1 MLHPPSLWKNA
12 LALAAGLLCTAQAA
26 AQCAGVVLEP
36 GQPAAQVVAL
46 SGRGETRPAGAAPWQ
61 PAALSQTLG
70 AGADMR
76 TLALSSAA
84 LLLADRTQ
92 IRMAAQAQLRLCESR
107 PARTLLELVGGRLWA
122 RTKKTPAALELQ
134 TPAALAVVRGTDW
147 DVEVEEGGR
156 TTLTVLSGRIA
167 VSNALGAVD
176 VGPSE
181 QATVEPGQAP
191 VKRLL
196 VQPRERVQ
204 WVMDSALDVA
214 HWAAALRSAGA
225 APLATAAD
233 ALETGRWPEA
243 RAQLR
248 ALAARGEGGALA
260 ERLLA
265 ELELADGQP
274 DAAQA
279 RLERA
284 WQRTQDPRA
293 AARRA
298 GLLMALDRS
307 QEARAWLDATRVP
320 APDDAALLL
329 ADADWHRLEGQ
340 GDAALRL
347 YRQAVAQAPDAAA
360 EAAAQAGLGRA
371 LQERGDLF
379 AARAALERAVEL
391 APDQSA
397 YRAERATAATEA
409 LRAPDILVKLA
420 KCCTPVPGD
429 HIAGYLGRGEGLVVH
444 TQTVRFSGASGGDGR
459 FALPDNAN
467 ARTRVLWNHPLG
479 SAFPTMSPA
488 GVGVEVHAFRQR
500 TALFGH
506 NAPDPNL
513 LSGRGS
519 NLAQKIDRST
529 PSNWTW
535 KQFHIDGTTVDLES
549 ANPKITAG
557 TWFALVSNEAGLGSA
572 DLPGYTELYRA
583 QRVSQLSRNDFG
595 ISGKTTR
602 LTPDTTENLSA
613 ARFGLRNTL
622 VLAQSERLAT
632 VDTPLFHPVQGDALT
647 LGQRVDGLL
656 PGQALAV
663 SGTRQR
669 IAIAAGA
676 KGLSLQ
682 LAQGGS
688 VALTEG
694 DELFM
699 TAPAS
704 RLLFFTAITLGAEAF
719 TALLGQPSARL
730 RLALTDRDGRSGT
743 LVAKGHEL
751 RLAPARKD
759 DPLVREIAHIA
770 DTGQAVLLERDHTQL
785 KLDAALRHVYERASV
800 RINGNVAPA
809 THGETVEAL
818 LGNGDAG
825 SAGQRFVLNQAP
837 LTYVSAPTASGG
849 ASTLELRVAD
859 VLWTEAPTLYQA
871 SPGARV
877 YQTRQDDDGLTTV
890 EFGDGVEG
898 ARLPSGQSNVRARYR
913 KGLGV
918 AGNVAAG
925 QLTTLLS
932 RPLGVSEVVN
942 PEPATG
948 GEDGEL
954 LERARENAPLT
965 VLTLDRA
972 VSITD
977 YASFARAFAGID
989 KAHAL
994 WIPAGPAQGVFLTI
1008 AGVDG
1013 AVVPPSGATFA
1024 SLGAALRSHG
1034 DALVPLH
1041 LRNHLGVRFRV
1052 RLSVK
1057 VLASHETDPVLQ
1069 ALEAALRA
1077 HFSFARRQFGQTVSV
1092 DEVAAVAQ
1100 AVAGVQAVHVTR
1112 LHRVGQA
1119 PGLLPRLFAALPVA
1133 SLTGQPLPAELLTLA
1148 DEPVELEVMP

>member
-1 MLHPPSLWKNA
+1 MSGQDTPAGNGDCGCCAGVDADTPARVHNPPGMSAIAWRVGRHGDFLASMKA
-12 LALAAGLLCTAQAA
+12 RLSSTDTPALAALGTREMSDFSLALADAMATSLDVLSFYTERYAQEHYLRTATERLSVREMARLIGYRLAPGVAASTHLAFKLL
-26 AQCAGVVLEP
+26 E
-36 GQPAAQVVAL
+36 AL
-46 SGRGETRPAGAAPWQ
+46 GAAP
-61 PAALSQTLG
+61 PEPI
-70 AGADMR
+70 
-76 TLALSSAA
+76 
-84 LLLADRTQ
+84 Q
-92 IRMAAQAQLRLCESR
+92 I
-107 PARTLLELVGGRLWA
+107 PVGTRV
-122 RTKKTPAALELQ
+122 Q
-134 TPAALAVVRGTDW
+134 SV
-147 DVEVEEGGR
+147 
-156 TTLTVLSGRIA
+156 
-167 VSNALGAVD
+167 
-176 VGPSE
+176 
-181 QATVEPGQAP
+181 PGQDETAQSFETVAEIP
-191 VKRLL
+191 A
-196 VQPRERVQ
+196 RVQ
-204 WVMDSALDVA
+204 WNAMPV
-214 HWAAALRSAGA
+214 
-225 APLATAAD
+225 
-233 ALETGRWPEA
+233 
-243 RAQLR
+243 Q
-248 ALAARGEGGALA
+248 
-260 ERLLA
+260 
-265 ELELADGQP
+265 
-274 DAAQA
+274 
-279 RLERA
+279 
-284 WQRTQDPRA
+284 
-293 AARRA
+293 
-298 GLLMALDRS
+298 
-307 QEARAWLDATRVP
+307 TRVP
-320 APDDAALLL
+320 WRPQSGDTELWLDGL
-329 ADADWHRLEGQ
+329 ATQLQ
-340 GDAALRL
+340 PGDAILIVGSDRVSDPGGEHWDVRVL
-347 YRQAVAQAPDAAA
+347 SAV
-360 EAAAQAGLGRA
+360 
-371 LQERGDLF
+371 
-379 AARAALERAVEL
+379 
-391 APDQSA
+391 
-397 YRAERATAATEA
+397 
-409 LRAPDILVKLA
+409 
-420 KCCTPVPGD
+420 
-429 HIAGYLGRGEGLVVH
+429 
-444 TQTVRFSGASGGDGR
+444 
-459 FALPDNAN
+459 LPDNAN
-467 ARTRVLWNHPLG
+467 ARTRVLWNHRLG

-513 LSGRGS
+513 LSSRGS

-535 KQFHIDGTTVDLES
+535 KQFHINGTTVDLES

-602 LTPDTTENLSA
+602 ITPDTTENLSA

-622 VLAQSERLAT
+622 VLAQSERLTT
-632 VDTPLFHPVQGDALT
+632 VDTPLFHPVQGDTLT

-688 VALTEG
+688 VALNEG

-704 RLLFFTAITLGAEAF
+704 RLVGLTAITLGAEAF

-730 RLALTDRDGRSGT
+730 RLALADRDGRSGT
-743 LVAKGHEL
+743 LVAQGHEL

-770 DTGQAVLLERDHTQL
+770 DTGQAVLLERDLTQL

-837 LTYVSAPTASGG
+837 LTYVSAPTPSGG

-1024 SLGAALRSHG
+1024 SLGAALRNHG

>member
-1 MLHPPSLWKNA
+1 MSGQDTPAGNGDCGCCAGVDADTPARVHNPPGLSAIAWRVGRHGDFLA
-12 LALAAGLLCTAQAA
+12 SMQARLSSTDTPALAALGTREMSDFSLALADAMATSLDVLSFYTERYAQEHYLRTATERLSVREMARLIGYRLTHLAFKLLEA
-26 AQCAGVVLEP
+26 P
-36 GQPAAQVVAL
+36 
-46 SGRGETRPAGAAPWQ
+46 GAAP
-61 PAALSQTLG
+61 PEPI
-70 AGADMR
+70 
-76 TLALSSAA
+76 
-84 LLLADRTQ
+84 Q
-92 IRMAAQAQLRLCESR
+92 I
-107 PARTLLELVGGRLWA
+107 PVGTRV
-122 RTKKTPAALELQ
+122 Q
-134 TPAALAVVRGTDW
+134 SV
-147 DVEVEEGGR
+147 
-156 TTLTVLSGRIA
+156 
-167 VSNALGAVD
+167 
-176 VGPSE
+176 
-181 QATVEPGQAP
+181 PGQDETAQSFETVAEVP
-191 VKRLL
+191 A
-196 VQPRERVQ
+196 RVQ
-204 WVMDSALDVA
+204 WNAMPV
-214 HWAAALRSAGA
+214 
-225 APLATAAD
+225 
-233 ALETGRWPEA
+233 
-243 RAQLR
+243 Q
-248 ALAARGEGGALA
+248 
-260 ERLLA
+260 
-265 ELELADGQP
+265 
-274 DAAQA
+274 
-279 RLERA
+279 
-284 WQRTQDPRA
+284 
-293 AARRA
+293 
-298 GLLMALDRS
+298 
-307 QEARAWLDATRVP
+307 TRVP
-320 APDDAALLL
+320 WRPQSGDTELWLDGL
-329 ADADWHRLEGQ
+329 ATQLQ
-340 GDAALRL
+340 PGDAILIVGSDRVSDPGGEHWDVRVL
-347 YRQAVAQAPDAAA
+347 SAV
-360 EAAAQAGLGRA
+360 
-371 LQERGDLF
+371 
-379 AARAALERAVEL
+379 
-391 APDQSA
+391 
-397 YRAERATAATEA
+397 
-409 LRAPDILVKLA
+409 
-420 KCCTPVPGD
+420 
-429 HIAGYLGRGEGLVVH
+429 
-444 TQTVRFSGASGGDGR
+444 
-459 FALPDNAN
+459 LPDNAN

-535 KQFHIDGTTVDLES
+535 KQFHINGTTVDLES

-602 LTPDTTENLSA
+602 ITPDTTENLSA

-632 VDTPLFHPVQGDALT
+632 VDTPLFHPVQGDTLT

-676 KGLSLQ
+676 KGLSL
-682 LAQGGS
+682 LLTQGGS
-688 VALTEG
+688 VALNEG

-704 RLLFFTAITLGAEAF
+704 RLVGLTAITLGAEAF

-730 RLALTDRDGRSGT
+730 RLALTDRDGHSGT
-743 LVAKGHEL
+743 LMAQGHEL

-837 LTYVSAPTASGG
+837 LTYVSAPTPSGG

-1024 SLGAALRSHG
+1024 SLGAALRNHG

>member
-1 MLHPPSLWKNA
+1 MSGQDTPAGNGDCGCCAGVDADTPARVHNPPGLSAIAWRVGRHGDFLA
-12 LALAAGLLCTAQAA
+12 SMQARLSSTDTPALAALGTREMSDFSLALADAMATSLDVLSFYTERYAQEHYLRTATERLSVREMARLIGYRLAPGVAASTHLAFKLLEA
-26 AQCAGVVLEP
+26 P
-36 GQPAAQVVAL
+36 
-46 SGRGETRPAGAAPWQ
+46 GAAP
-61 PAALSQTLG
+61 PEPI
-70 AGADMR
+70 
-76 TLALSSAA
+76 
-84 LLLADRTQ
+84 Q
-92 IRMAAQAQLRLCESR
+92 I
-107 PARTLLELVGGRLWA
+107 PVGTRV
-122 RTKKTPAALELQ
+122 Q
-134 TPAALAVVRGTDW
+134 SV
-147 DVEVEEGGR
+147 
-156 TTLTVLSGRIA
+156 
-167 VSNALGAVD
+167 
-176 VGPSE
+176 
-181 QATVEPGQAP
+181 PGQDETAQSFETVAEIP
-191 VKRLL
+191 A
-196 VQPRERVQ
+196 RVQ
-204 WVMDSALDVA
+204 WNAMPV
-214 HWAAALRSAGA
+214 
-225 APLATAAD
+225 
-233 ALETGRWPEA
+233 
-243 RAQLR
+243 Q
-248 ALAARGEGGALA
+248 
-260 ERLLA
+260 
-265 ELELADGQP
+265 
-274 DAAQA
+274 
-279 RLERA
+279 
-284 WQRTQDPRA
+284 
-293 AARRA
+293 
-298 GLLMALDRS
+298 
-307 QEARAWLDATRVP
+307 TRVP
-320 APDDAALLL
+320 WRPQSGDTELWLDGL
-329 ADADWHRLEGQ
+329 ATQLQ
-340 GDAALRL
+340 PGDAILIVGSDRVSDPGGEHWDVRVL
-347 YRQAVAQAPDAAA
+347 SAV
-360 EAAAQAGLGRA
+360 
-371 LQERGDLF
+371 
-379 AARAALERAVEL
+379 
-391 APDQSA
+391 
-397 YRAERATAATEA
+397 
-409 LRAPDILVKLA
+409 
-420 KCCTPVPGD
+420 
-429 HIAGYLGRGEGLVVH
+429 
-444 TQTVRFSGASGGDGR
+444 
-459 FALPDNAN
+459 LPDNAN

-513 LSGRGS
+513 LSSRGS

-535 KQFHIDGTTVDLES
+535 KQFHINGTTVDLES

-602 LTPDTTENLSA
+602 ITPDTTENLSA

-632 VDTPLFHPVQGDALT
+632 VDTPLFHPVQGDTLT

-688 VALTEG
+688 VALNEG

-704 RLLFFTAITLGAEAF
+704 RLVGLTAITLGAEAF

-730 RLALTDRDGRSGT
+730 RLALTDRDGHSGT
-743 LVAKGHEL
+743 LMAQGHEL

-770 DTGQAVLLERDHTQL
+770 DTGQAVLLERDLTQL

-1024 SLGAALRSHG
+1024 SLGAALRNHG

>member
-1 MLHPPSLWKNA
+1 MSGQDTPAGNGDCGCCAGVDADTPARVHNPPGLSAIAWRVGRHGDFLA
-12 LALAAGLLCTAQAA
+12 SMQARLSSTDTPALAALGTREMSDFSLALADAMATSLDVLSFYTERYAQEHYLRTATERLSVREMARLIGYRLAPGVAASTHLAFKLLEA
-26 AQCAGVVLEP
+26 P
-36 GQPAAQVVAL
+36 
-46 SGRGETRPAGAAPWQ
+46 GAAP
-61 PAALSQTLG
+61 PEPI
-70 AGADMR
+70 
-76 TLALSSAA
+76 
-84 LLLADRTQ
+84 Q
-92 IRMAAQAQLRLCESR
+92 I
-107 PARTLLELVGGRLWA
+107 PVGTRV
-122 RTKKTPAALELQ
+122 Q
-134 TPAALAVVRGTDW
+134 SV
-147 DVEVEEGGR
+147 
-156 TTLTVLSGRIA
+156 
-167 VSNALGAVD
+167 
-176 VGPSE
+176 
-181 QATVEPGQAP
+181 PGQDETAQSFETVAEVP
-191 VKRLL
+191 A
-196 VQPRERVQ
+196 RVQ
-204 WVMDSALDVA
+204 WNAMPV
-214 HWAAALRSAGA
+214 
-225 APLATAAD
+225 
-233 ALETGRWPEA
+233 
-243 RAQLR
+243 Q
-248 ALAARGEGGALA
+248 
-260 ERLLA
+260 
-265 ELELADGQP
+265 
-274 DAAQA
+274 
-279 RLERA
+279 
-284 WQRTQDPRA
+284 
-293 AARRA
+293 
-298 GLLMALDRS
+298 
-307 QEARAWLDATRVP
+307 TRVP
-320 APDDAALLL
+320 WRPQSGDTELWLDGL
-329 ADADWHRLEGQ
+329 ATQLQ
-340 GDAALRL
+340 PGDAILIVGSDRVSDPGGEHWDVRVL
-347 YRQAVAQAPDAAA
+347 SAV
-360 EAAAQAGLGRA
+360 
-371 LQERGDLF
+371 
-379 AARAALERAVEL
+379 
-391 APDQSA
+391 
-397 YRAERATAATEA
+397 
-409 LRAPDILVKLA
+409 
-420 KCCTPVPGD
+420 
-429 HIAGYLGRGEGLVVH
+429 
-444 TQTVRFSGASGGDGR
+444 
-459 FALPDNAN
+459 LPDNAN

-535 KQFHIDGTTVDLES
+535 KQFHINGTTVDLES

-602 LTPDTTENLSA
+602 ITPDTTENLSA

-632 VDTPLFHPVQGDALT
+632 VDTPLFHPVQGDTLT

-676 KGLSLQ
+676 KGLSL
-682 LAQGGS
+682 LLTQGGS
-688 VALTEG
+688 VALNEG

-704 RLLFFTAITLGAEAF
+704 RLVGLTAITLGAEAF

-730 RLALTDRDGRSGT
+730 RLALTDRDGHSGT
-743 LVAKGHEL
+743 LMAQGHEL

-837 LTYVSAPTASGG
+837 LTYVSAPTPSGG

-1024 SLGAALRSHG
+1024 SLGAALRNHG

>member
-1 MLHPPSLWKNA
+1 MSGQDTPAGNGDCGCCAGVDADTPARVHNPPGMSAIAWRVGRHGDFLASMKA
-12 LALAAGLLCTAQAA
+12 RLSSTDTPALAALGTREMSDFSLALADAMATSLDVLSFYTERYAQEHYLRTATERLSVREMARLIGYRLAPGVAASTHLAFKLLEA
-26 AQCAGVVLEP
+26 P
-36 GQPAAQVVAL
+36 
-46 SGRGETRPAGAAPWQ
+46 GAAP
-61 PAALSQTLG
+61 PEPI
-70 AGADMR
+70 
-76 TLALSSAA
+76 
-84 LLLADRTQ
+84 Q
-92 IRMAAQAQLRLCESR
+92 I
-107 PARTLLELVGGRLWA
+107 PVGTRV
-122 RTKKTPAALELQ
+122 Q
-134 TPAALAVVRGTDW
+134 SV
-147 DVEVEEGGR
+147 
-156 TTLTVLSGRIA
+156 
-167 VSNALGAVD
+167 
-176 VGPSE
+176 
-181 QATVEPGQAP
+181 PGQDETAQSFETVAEVP
-191 VKRLL
+191 A
-196 VQPRERVQ
+196 RVQ
-204 WVMDSALDVA
+204 WNAMPV
-214 HWAAALRSAGA
+214 
-225 APLATAAD
+225 
-233 ALETGRWPEA
+233 
-243 RAQLR
+243 Q
-248 ALAARGEGGALA
+248 
-260 ERLLA
+260 
-265 ELELADGQP
+265 
-274 DAAQA
+274 
-279 RLERA
+279 
-284 WQRTQDPRA
+284 
-293 AARRA
+293 
-298 GLLMALDRS
+298 
-307 QEARAWLDATRVP
+307 TRVP
-320 APDDAALLL
+320 WRPQSGDTELWLDGL
-329 ADADWHRLEGQ
+329 ATQLQ
-340 GDAALRL
+340 PGDAILIVGSDRVSDPGGEHWDVRVL
-347 YRQAVAQAPDAAA
+347 SAV
-360 EAAAQAGLGRA
+360 
-371 LQERGDLF
+371 
-379 AARAALERAVEL
+379 
-391 APDQSA
+391 
-397 YRAERATAATEA
+397 
-409 LRAPDILVKLA
+409 
-420 KCCTPVPGD
+420 
-429 HIAGYLGRGEGLVVH
+429 
-444 TQTVRFSGASGGDGR
+444 
-459 FALPDNAN
+459 LPDNAN

-535 KQFHIDGTTVDLES
+535 KQFHINGTTVDLES

-602 LTPDTTENLSA
+602 ITPDTTENLSA

-632 VDTPLFHPVQGDALT
+632 VDTPLFHPVQGDTLT

-676 KGLSLQ
+676 KGLSL
-682 LAQGGS
+682 LLTQGGS
-688 VALTEG
+688 VALNEG

-704 RLLFFTAITLGAEAF
+704 RLVGLTAITLGAEAF

-730 RLALTDRDGRSGT
+730 RLALTDRDGHSGT
-743 LVAKGHEL
+743 LMAQGHEL

-837 LTYVSAPTASGG
+837 LTYVSAPTPSGG

-1024 SLGAALRSHG
+1024 SLGAALRNHG
-1034 DALVPLH
+1034 DAVVPLH

>member
-1 MLHPPSLWKNA
+1 MSGQDTSPDDCGCCSGVDADTPARVHNPPGQPTIAYRVGRHGDFLASMQARLSSTDTPA
-12 LALAAGLLCTAQAA
+12 LAALGTRELSDFSLALADAMATSLDVLSFYTERYAQEHYLRTATERLSVREMARLIGYRLAPGVAASTHLAFKLLEAPGAPSEPIQIPVGTRVQSVPGQDETAQSFETVADI
-26 AQCAGVVLEP
+26 
-36 GQPAAQVVAL
+36 PA
-46 SGRGETRPAGAAPWQ
+46 
-61 PAALSQTLG
+61 
-70 AGADMR
+70 
-76 TLALSSAA
+76 
-84 LLLADRTQ
+84 
-92 IRMAAQAQLRLCESR
+92 
-107 PARTLLELVGGRLWA
+107 
-122 RTKKTPAALELQ
+122 
-134 TPAALAVVRGTDW
+134 
-147 DVEVEEGGR
+147 
-156 TTLTVLSGRIA
+156 
-167 VSNALGAVD
+167 
-176 VGPSE
+176 
-181 QATVEPGQAP
+181 
-191 VKRLL
+191 
-196 VQPRERVQ
+196 RVQ
-204 WVMDSALDVA
+204 WNAMPV
-214 HWAAALRSAGA
+214 
-225 APLATAAD
+225 
-233 ALETGRWPEA
+233 
-243 RAQLR
+243 Q
-248 ALAARGEGGALA
+248 
-260 ERLLA
+260 
-265 ELELADGQP
+265 
-274 DAAQA
+274 
-279 RLERA
+279 
-284 WQRTQDPRA
+284 
-293 AARRA
+293 
-298 GLLMALDRS
+298 
-307 QEARAWLDATRVP
+307 TRVP
-320 APDDAALLL
+320 WRPQSGDTELWLDGL
-329 ADADWHRLEGQ
+329 ATQ
-340 GDAALRL
+340 
-347 YRQAVAQAPDAAA
+347 
-360 EAAAQAGLGRA
+360 
-371 LQERGDLF
+371 LQ
-379 AARAALERAVEL
+379 
-391 APDQSA
+391 
-397 YRAERATAATEA
+397 
-409 LRAPDILVKLA
+409 
-420 KCCTPVPGD
+420 PGD
-429 HIAGYLGRGEGLVVH
+429 PILIVGSDRISDPGGEH
-444 TQTVRFSGASGGDGR
+444 WDVRVLSAV
-459 FALPDNAN
+459 LPDNAN
-467 ARTRVLWNHPLG
+467 ARTRVLWKQPLG
-479 SAFPTMSPA
+479 SAFPPMSPA

-519 NLAQKIDRST
+519 NLAQKIDKST

-535 KQFHIDGTTVDLES
+535 NQFHINETTLDLES

-557 TWFALVSNEAGLGSA
+557 TWFALVSNEAGQGSA
-572 DLPGYTELYRA
+572 DLPGYTGLYRV

-602 LTPDTTENLSA
+602 LTPDTTENLSST
-613 ARFGLRNTL
+613 RFGLRNTL

-632 VDTPLFHPVQGDALT
+632 VDTPLFHPVHGDALT
-647 LGQRVDGLL
+647 LGQRVEGLL

-676 KGLSLQ
+676 LGLSLQ
-682 LAQGGS
+682 LEQGGS

-704 RLLFFTAITLGAEAF
+704 RLLFFTSVTLGAEAF
-719 TALLGQPSARL
+719 TALLGQSTVRL
-730 RLALTDRDGRSGT
+730 RLALMDRDGRSGT
-743 LVAKGHEL
+743 LVAKGHEI

-770 DTGQAVLLERDHTQL
+770 NTGQAVLLERDHTQL
-785 KLDAALRHVYERASV
+785 KLDATLRHVYERASV

-837 LTYVSAPTASGG
+837 LTYVSAPTPSGG
-849 ASTLELRVAD
+849 SSTLELRVAD
-859 VLWTEAPTLYQA
+859 VLWNEAPTLYQA

-890 EFGDGVEG
+890 EFGDGAEG

-942 PEPATG
+942 PEAATG
-948 GEDGEL
+948 GEDGER
-954 LERARENAPLT
+954 LERARDNAPLT

-994 WIPAGPAQGVFLTI
+994 WIPAGPARGVFLSI

-1013 AVVPPSGATFA
+1013 AVVPPSGATFT

-1119 PGLLPRLFAALPVA
+1119 PGLVPRLFAALPVA

>member
-1 MLHPPSLWKNA
+1 MSGHDTPAGNGDCGCCAGVDADTPARVHNPPGLSAIAYRVGRHGDFLA
-12 LALAAGLLCTAQAA
+12 SMQARLSSTDTPALAALGTREMSDFSLALADAMATSLDVLSFYTERYAQEHYLRTATERLSVREMARLIGYRLAPGVAASTHLAFKLLEA
-26 AQCAGVVLEP
+26 P
-36 GQPAAQVVAL
+36 
-46 SGRGETRPAGAAPWQ
+46 GAAP
-61 PAALSQTLG
+61 PEPI
-70 AGADMR
+70 
-76 TLALSSAA
+76 
-84 LLLADRTQ
+84 Q
-92 IRMAAQAQLRLCESR
+92 I
-107 PARTLLELVGGRLWA
+107 PVGTRV
-122 RTKKTPAALELQ
+122 Q
-134 TPAALAVVRGTDW
+134 SV
-147 DVEVEEGGR
+147 
-156 TTLTVLSGRIA
+156 
-167 VSNALGAVD
+167 
-176 VGPSE
+176 
-181 QATVEPGQAP
+181 PGQDETAQSFETVAEVP
-191 VKRLL
+191 A
-196 VQPRERVQ
+196 RVQ
-204 WVMDSALDVA
+204 WNAMPVQSRVPWRPQSGDTELWLD
-214 HWAAALRSAGA
+214 G
-225 APLATAAD
+225 LAT
-233 ALETGRWPEA
+233 
-243 RAQLR
+243 QL
-248 ALAARGEGGALA
+248 
-260 ERLLA
+260 
-265 ELELADGQP
+265 QP
-274 DAAQA
+274 
-279 RLERA
+279 
-284 WQRTQDPRA
+284 
-293 AARRA
+293 
-298 GLLMALDRS
+298 
-307 QEARAWLDATRVP
+307 
-320 APDDAALLL
+320 
-329 ADADWHRLEGQ
+329 
-340 GDAALRL
+340 GDAILIVGSDRISDPGGEHWDVRVL
-347 YRQAVAQAPDAAA
+347 SAV
-360 EAAAQAGLGRA
+360 
-371 LQERGDLF
+371 
-379 AARAALERAVEL
+379 
-391 APDQSA
+391 
-397 YRAERATAATEA
+397 
-409 LRAPDILVKLA
+409 
-420 KCCTPVPGD
+420 
-429 HIAGYLGRGEGLVVH
+429 
-444 TQTVRFSGASGGDGR
+444 
-459 FALPDNAN
+459 LPDNAN
-467 ARTRVLWNHPLG
+467 ARTRVVWKHPLG
-479 SAFPTMSPA
+479 SAFPPMSPA

-519 NLAQKIDRST
+519 NLAQKVDKST

-535 KQFHIDGTTVDLES
+535 KQFHINGTTVDLES

-557 TWFALVSNEAGLGSA
+557 TWFALVSNEAGQGSA

-602 LTPDTTENLSA
+602 ITPDTTENLSA

-632 VDTPLFHPVQGDALT
+632 VDTPLFHPVHGDALT
-647 LGQRVDGLL
+647 LGQRVEGLL

-719 TALLGQPSARL
+719 AALLGQPSARL
-730 RLALTDRDGRSGT
+730 RLALMDRDGHSGT

-770 DTGQAVLLERDHTQL
+770 DTGQAVLLARDHTQL

-837 LTYVSAPTASGG
+837 LTYVSAPTPSGG

-871 SPGARV
+871 SPAARA
-877 YQTRQDDDGLTTV
+877 YQTSQDDDGLTTV

-994 WIPAGPAQGVFLTI
+994 WIPAGPARGVFLTI

-1024 SLGAALRSHG
+1024 SLGAALRNHG

-1092 DEVAAVAQ
+1092 DEVSAVAQ

-1112 LHRVGQA
+1112 LYRVGQVPA
-1119 PGLLPRLFAALPVA
+1119 LVPRLFAALPVA

>member
-1 MLHPPSLWKNA
+1 MSGHDTPAGNGDCGCCAGVDADTPARVHNPPGLSAIAWRVGRHGDFLA
-12 LALAAGLLCTAQAA
+12 SMQARLSSTDTPALAALGTREMSDFSLALADAMATSLDVLSFYTERYAQEHYLRTATERLSVREMARLIGYRLAPGVAASTHLAFKLLEA
-26 AQCAGVVLEP
+26 P
-36 GQPAAQVVAL
+36 
-46 SGRGETRPAGAAPWQ
+46 GAAP
-61 PAALSQTLG
+61 PEPIL
-70 AGADMR
+70 
-76 TLALSSAA
+76 
-84 LLLADRTQ
+84 
-92 IRMAAQAQLRLCESR
+92 I
-107 PARTLLELVGGRLWA
+107 PVGTRV
-122 RTKKTPAALELQ
+122 Q
-134 TPAALAVVRGTDW
+134 SV
-147 DVEVEEGGR
+147 
-156 TTLTVLSGRIA
+156 
-167 VSNALGAVD
+167 
-176 VGPSE
+176 
-181 QATVEPGQAP
+181 PGQDETAQSFETVAEIP
-191 VKRLL
+191 A
-196 VQPRERVQ
+196 RVQ
-204 WVMDSALDVA
+204 WNAMPV
-214 HWAAALRSAGA
+214 
-225 APLATAAD
+225 
-233 ALETGRWPEA
+233 
-243 RAQLR
+243 Q
-248 ALAARGEGGALA
+248 
-260 ERLLA
+260 
-265 ELELADGQP
+265 
-274 DAAQA
+274 
-279 RLERA
+279 
-284 WQRTQDPRA
+284 
-293 AARRA
+293 
-298 GLLMALDRS
+298 
-307 QEARAWLDATRVP
+307 TRVP
-320 APDDAALLL
+320 WRPQSGDTELWLDGL
-329 ADADWHRLEGQ
+329 ATQLQ
-340 GDAALRL
+340 PGDAILIVGSDRISDPGGEHWDVRVL
-347 YRQAVAQAPDAAA
+347 SAV
-360 EAAAQAGLGRA
+360 
-371 LQERGDLF
+371 
-379 AARAALERAVEL
+379 
-391 APDQSA
+391 
-397 YRAERATAATEA
+397 
-409 LRAPDILVKLA
+409 
-420 KCCTPVPGD
+420 
-429 HIAGYLGRGEGLVVH
+429 
-444 TQTVRFSGASGGDGR
+444 
-459 FALPDNAN
+459 LPDNAN

-500 TALFGH
+500 TTLFGH

-513 LSGRGS
+513 LSSRGS

-535 KQFHIDGTTVDLES
+535 KQFHINGTTVDLES

-602 LTPDTTENLSA
+602 ITPDTTENLSA
-613 ARFGLRNTL
+613 ARFSLRNTL

-632 VDTPLFHPVQGDALT
+632 VDTPLFHPLQGDALT

-688 VALTEG
+688 VALNEG

-704 RLLFFTAITLGAEAF
+704 RLVGLTAITLGAEAF
-719 TALLGQPSARL
+719 TTLLGQPSARL

-743 LVAKGHEL
+743 LVAQGHEL

-837 LTYVSAPTASGG
+837 LTYVSAPTPSGG

-1041 LRNHLGVRFRV
+1041 LHNHLGVRFRV

>member
-1 MLHPPSLWKNA
+1 MSGQDTPAGNGDCGCCAGVDADTPARVHNPPGLSAIAWRVGRHGDFLASMKA
-12 LALAAGLLCTAQAA
+12 RLSSTDTPALAALGTREMSDFSLALADAMATSLDVLSFYTERYAQEHYLRTATERLSVREMARLIGYRLAPGVAASTHLAFKLLEA
-26 AQCAGVVLEP
+26 P
-36 GQPAAQVVAL
+36 
-46 SGRGETRPAGAAPWQ
+46 GAAP
-61 PAALSQTLG
+61 PEPI
-70 AGADMR
+70 
-76 TLALSSAA
+76 
-84 LLLADRTQ
+84 Q
-92 IRMAAQAQLRLCESR
+92 I
-107 PARTLLELVGGRLWA
+107 PVGTRV
-122 RTKKTPAALELQ
+122 Q
-134 TPAALAVVRGTDW
+134 SV
-147 DVEVEEGGR
+147 
-156 TTLTVLSGRIA
+156 
-167 VSNALGAVD
+167 
-176 VGPSE
+176 
-181 QATVEPGQAP
+181 PGQDETAQSFETVAEVP
-191 VKRLL
+191 A
-196 VQPRERVQ
+196 RVQ
-204 WVMDSALDVA
+204 WNAMPV
-214 HWAAALRSAGA
+214 
-225 APLATAAD
+225 
-233 ALETGRWPEA
+233 
-243 RAQLR
+243 Q
-248 ALAARGEGGALA
+248 
-260 ERLLA
+260 
-265 ELELADGQP
+265 
-274 DAAQA
+274 
-279 RLERA
+279 
-284 WQRTQDPRA
+284 
-293 AARRA
+293 
-298 GLLMALDRS
+298 
-307 QEARAWLDATRVP
+307 TRVP
-320 APDDAALLL
+320 WRPQSGDTELWLDGL
-329 ADADWHRLEGQ
+329 ATQLQ
-340 GDAALRL
+340 PGDAILIVGSDRVSDPGGEHWDVRVL
-347 YRQAVAQAPDAAA
+347 SAV
-360 EAAAQAGLGRA
+360 
-371 LQERGDLF
+371 
-379 AARAALERAVEL
+379 
-391 APDQSA
+391 
-397 YRAERATAATEA
+397 
-409 LRAPDILVKLA
+409 
-420 KCCTPVPGD
+420 
-429 HIAGYLGRGEGLVVH
+429 
-444 TQTVRFSGASGGDGR
+444 
-459 FALPDNAN
+459 LPDNAN

-519 NLAQKIDRST
+519 NLAQKIDKSST
-529 PSNWTW
+529 SNWTW
-535 KQFHIDGTTVDLES
+535 NQFHINGATVDLES

-602 LTPDTTENLSA
+602 ITPDTTENLSA

-632 VDTPLFHPVQGDALT
+632 VDTPLFHPVQGDTLT

-688 VALTEG
+688 VALNEG

-704 RLLFFTAITLGAEAF
+704 RLVGLTAITLGAEAF

-743 LVAKGHEL
+743 LVAQGHEL

-837 LTYVSAPTASGG
+837 LTYVSAPTPSGG

-1024 SLGAALRSHG
+1024 SLGAALRNHG

>member
-1 MLHPPSLWKNA
+1 MSGHDTPAGNGDCGCCAGVDADTPARVHNPPGLSAIAWRVGRHGDFLA
-12 LALAAGLLCTAQAA
+12 SMQARLSSTDTPALAALGTREMSDFSLALADAMATSLDVLSFYTERYAQEHYLRTATERLSVREMARLIGYRLAPGVAASTHLAFKLLEA
-26 AQCAGVVLEP
+26 P
-36 GQPAAQVVAL
+36 
-46 SGRGETRPAGAAPWQ
+46 GAAP
-61 PAALSQTLG
+61 PEPIL
-70 AGADMR
+70 
-76 TLALSSAA
+76 
-84 LLLADRTQ
+84 
-92 IRMAAQAQLRLCESR
+92 I
-107 PARTLLELVGGRLWA
+107 PVGTRV
-122 RTKKTPAALELQ
+122 Q
-134 TPAALAVVRGTDW
+134 SV
-147 DVEVEEGGR
+147 
-156 TTLTVLSGRIA
+156 
-167 VSNALGAVD
+167 
-176 VGPSE
+176 
-181 QATVEPGQAP
+181 PGQDETAQSFETVAEIP
-191 VKRLL
+191 A
-196 VQPRERVQ
+196 RVQ
-204 WVMDSALDVA
+204 WNAMPV
-214 HWAAALRSAGA
+214 
-225 APLATAAD
+225 
-233 ALETGRWPEA
+233 
-243 RAQLR
+243 Q
-248 ALAARGEGGALA
+248 
-260 ERLLA
+260 
-265 ELELADGQP
+265 
-274 DAAQA
+274 
-279 RLERA
+279 
-284 WQRTQDPRA
+284 
-293 AARRA
+293 
-298 GLLMALDRS
+298 
-307 QEARAWLDATRVP
+307 TRVP
-320 APDDAALLL
+320 WRPQSGDTELWLDGL
-329 ADADWHRLEGQ
+329 ATQLQ
-340 GDAALRL
+340 PGDAILIVGSDRISDPGGEHWDVRVL
-347 YRQAVAQAPDAAA
+347 SAV
-360 EAAAQAGLGRA
+360 
-371 LQERGDLF
+371 
-379 AARAALERAVEL
+379 
-391 APDQSA
+391 
-397 YRAERATAATEA
+397 
-409 LRAPDILVKLA
+409 
-420 KCCTPVPGD
+420 
-429 HIAGYLGRGEGLVVH
+429 
-444 TQTVRFSGASGGDGR
+444 
-459 FALPDNAN
+459 LPDNAN

-513 LSGRGS
+513 LSSRGS

-535 KQFHIDGTTVDLES
+535 KQFHINGTTVDLES

-602 LTPDTTENLSA
+602 ITPDTTENLSA

-632 VDTPLFHPVQGDALT
+632 VDTPLFHPVQGDTLT

-688 VALTEG
+688 VALNEG

-704 RLLFFTAITLGAEAF
+704 RLVGLTAITLGAEAF

-743 LVAKGHEL
+743 LVAQGHEL

-770 DTGQAVLLERDHTQL
+770 DTGQAVLLERDLTLL

-837 LTYVSAPTASGG
+837 LTYVSAPTPSGG

-965 VLTLDRA
+965 VLTLERA

-1041 LRNHLGVRFRV
+1041 LHNHLGVRFRV

-1057 VLASHETDPVLQ
+1057 VLASHEIDPVLQ

>member
-1 MLHPPSLWKNA
+1 MSGQDTPAGNGDCGCCAGVDADTPARVHNPPGLSAIAWRVGRHGDFLA
-12 LALAAGLLCTAQAA
+12 SMQARLSSTDTPALAALGTREMSDFSLALADAMATSLDVLSFYTERYAQEHYLRTATERLSVREMARLIGYRLAPGVAASTHLAFKLLEA
-26 AQCAGVVLEP
+26 P
-36 GQPAAQVVAL
+36 
-46 SGRGETRPAGAAPWQ
+46 GAAP
-61 PAALSQTLG
+61 PEPI
-70 AGADMR
+70 
-76 TLALSSAA
+76 
-84 LLLADRTQ
+84 Q
-92 IRMAAQAQLRLCESR
+92 I
-107 PARTLLELVGGRLWA
+107 PVGTRV
-122 RTKKTPAALELQ
+122 Q
-134 TPAALAVVRGTDW
+134 SV
-147 DVEVEEGGR
+147 
-156 TTLTVLSGRIA
+156 
-167 VSNALGAVD
+167 
-176 VGPSE
+176 
-181 QATVEPGQAP
+181 PGQDETAQSFETVAEIP
-191 VKRLL
+191 A
-196 VQPRERVQ
+196 RVQ
-204 WVMDSALDVA
+204 WNAMPV
-214 HWAAALRSAGA
+214 
-225 APLATAAD
+225 
-233 ALETGRWPEA
+233 
-243 RAQLR
+243 Q
-248 ALAARGEGGALA
+248 
-260 ERLLA
+260 
-265 ELELADGQP
+265 
-274 DAAQA
+274 
-279 RLERA
+279 
-284 WQRTQDPRA
+284 
-293 AARRA
+293 
-298 GLLMALDRS
+298 
-307 QEARAWLDATRVP
+307 TRVP
-320 APDDAALLL
+320 WRPQSGDTELWLDGL
-329 ADADWHRLEGQ
+329 ATQLQ
-340 GDAALRL
+340 PGDAILIVGSDRVSDPGGEHWDVRVL
-347 YRQAVAQAPDAAA
+347 SAV
-360 EAAAQAGLGRA
+360 
-371 LQERGDLF
+371 
-379 AARAALERAVEL
+379 
-391 APDQSA
+391 
-397 YRAERATAATEA
+397 
-409 LRAPDILVKLA
+409 
-420 KCCTPVPGD
+420 
-429 HIAGYLGRGEGLVVH
+429 
-444 TQTVRFSGASGGDGR
+444 
-459 FALPDNAN
+459 LPDNAN

-519 NLAQKIDRST
+519 NLAQKIDKSST
-529 PSNWTW
+529 SNWTW
-535 KQFHIDGTTVDLES
+535 NQFHINGATVDLES

-602 LTPDTTENLSA
+602 ITPDTTENLSA

-632 VDTPLFHPVQGDALT
+632 VDTPLFHPVQGDTLT

-688 VALTEG
+688 VALNEG

-704 RLLFFTAITLGAEAF
+704 RLVGLTAITLGAEAF

-743 LVAKGHEL
+743 LVAQGHEL

-770 DTGQAVLLERDHTQL
+770 DTGQAVLLERDLTQL

-837 LTYVSAPTASGG
+837 LTYVSAPTPSGG

-1024 SLGAALRSHG
+1024 SLGAALRNHG

>member
-1 MLHPPSLWKNA
+1 MSGHDTP
-12 LALAAGLLCTAQAA
+12 AGNGDCGC
-26 AQCAGVVLEP
+26 CAGVDADTPARVHNPP
-36 GQPAAQVVAL
+36 GQPAIAYRVGRHGDFLASMQARLSSTDTPALAALGTREMSDFSLALADAMATSLDVLSFYTERYAQEHYLRTATERLSVREMARLIGYRLAPGVAASTHL
-46 SGRGETRPAGAAPWQ
+46 AFKLLEAPGAAP
-61 PAALSQTLG
+61 PEPI
-70 AGADMR
+70 
-76 TLALSSAA
+76 
-84 LLLADRTQ
+84 Q
-92 IRMAAQAQLRLCESR
+92 I
-107 PARTLLELVGGRLWA
+107 PVGTRV
-122 RTKKTPAALELQ
+122 Q
-134 TPAALAVVRGTDW
+134 SV
-147 DVEVEEGGR
+147 
-156 TTLTVLSGRIA
+156 
-167 VSNALGAVD
+167 
-176 VGPSE
+176 
-181 QATVEPGQAP
+181 PGQDETAQSFETVAEIP
-191 VKRLL
+191 A
-196 VQPRERVQ
+196 RVQ
-204 WVMDSALDVA
+204 WNAMPV
-214 HWAAALRSAGA
+214 
-225 APLATAAD
+225 
-233 ALETGRWPEA
+233 
-243 RAQLR
+243 Q
-248 ALAARGEGGALA
+248 
-260 ERLLA
+260 
-265 ELELADGQP
+265 
-274 DAAQA
+274 
-279 RLERA
+279 
-284 WQRTQDPRA
+284 
-293 AARRA
+293 
-298 GLLMALDRS
+298 
-307 QEARAWLDATRVP
+307 TRVP
-320 APDDAALLL
+320 WRPQSGDTELWLDGL
-329 ADADWHRLEGQ
+329 ATQLQ
-340 GDAALRL
+340 PGDAILIVGSDRISDPGGEHWDVRVL
-347 YRQAVAQAPDAAA
+347 SAV
-360 EAAAQAGLGRA
+360 
-371 LQERGDLF
+371 
-379 AARAALERAVEL
+379 
-391 APDQSA
+391 
-397 YRAERATAATEA
+397 
-409 LRAPDILVKLA
+409 
-420 KCCTPVPGD
+420 
-429 HIAGYLGRGEGLVVH
+429 
-444 TQTVRFSGASGGDGR
+444 
-459 FALPDNAN
+459 LPDNAN
-467 ARTRVLWNHPLG
+467 ARTRVLWKHPLG
-479 SAFPTMSPA
+479 SAFPPMSPA

-519 NLAQKIDRST
+519 NLAQKIDKST

-535 KQFHIDGTTVDLES
+535 KQFQINGTTLDLES

-602 LTPDTTENLSA
+602 ITPDTTENLSA

-632 VDTPLFHPVQGDALT
+632 VDTPLFHPVHGDTLT
-647 LGQRVDGLL
+647 LGARVAGLL

-688 VALTEG
+688 VALNEG

-704 RLLFFTAITLGAEAF
+704 RLVGLTAITLGAEAF

-730 RLALTDRDGRSGT
+730 RLALTDRDGHSGT
-743 LVAKGHEL
+743 LVAQGHEL

-837 LTYVSAPTASGG
+837 LTYVSAPTPSGG

-871 SPGARV
+871 SPDARV

-954 LERARENAPLT
+954 LERARDNAPLT

-1024 SLGAALRSHG
+1024 SLGATLRNHG

-1041 LRNHLGVRFRV
+1041 LHNHLGVRFRV

>member
-1 MLHPPSLWKNA
+1 MSGHDTPAGNGDCGCCAGVDADTPARVHNPPGLPAIAWRVGRHGDFLASMQARLSSTDTPA
-12 LALAAGLLCTAQAA
+12 LAALGTREMSDFSLALADAMATSLDVLSFYTERYAQEHYLRTATERLSVREMARLIGYRLAPGVAASTHLAFKLLEA
-26 AQCAGVVLEP
+26 P
-36 GQPAAQVVAL
+36 
-46 SGRGETRPAGAAPWQ
+46 GAAP
-61 PAALSQTLG
+61 PEPI
-70 AGADMR
+70 
-76 TLALSSAA
+76 
-84 LLLADRTQ
+84 Q
-92 IRMAAQAQLRLCESR
+92 I
-107 PARTLLELVGGRLWA
+107 PVGTRV
-122 RTKKTPAALELQ
+122 Q
-134 TPAALAVVRGTDW
+134 SV
-147 DVEVEEGGR
+147 
-156 TTLTVLSGRIA
+156 
-167 VSNALGAVD
+167 
-176 VGPSE
+176 
-181 QATVEPGQAP
+181 PGQDETAQSFETVAEVP
-191 VKRLL
+191 A
-196 VQPRERVQ
+196 RVQ
-204 WVMDSALDVA
+204 WNAMPV
-214 HWAAALRSAGA
+214 
-225 APLATAAD
+225 
-233 ALETGRWPEA
+233 
-243 RAQLR
+243 Q
-248 ALAARGEGGALA
+248 
-260 ERLLA
+260 
-265 ELELADGQP
+265 
-274 DAAQA
+274 
-279 RLERA
+279 
-284 WQRTQDPRA
+284 
-293 AARRA
+293 
-298 GLLMALDRS
+298 
-307 QEARAWLDATRVP
+307 TRVP
-320 APDDAALLL
+320 WRPQSGDTELWLDGL
-329 ADADWHRLEGQ
+329 ATQLQ
-340 GDAALRL
+340 PGDAILIVGSDRVSDPGSEHWDVRVL
-347 YRQAVAQAPDAAA
+347 SAV
-360 EAAAQAGLGRA
+360 
-371 LQERGDLF
+371 
-379 AARAALERAVEL
+379 
-391 APDQSA
+391 
-397 YRAERATAATEA
+397 
-409 LRAPDILVKLA
+409 
-420 KCCTPVPGD
+420 
-429 HIAGYLGRGEGLVVH
+429 
-444 TQTVRFSGASGGDGR
+444 
-459 FALPDNAN
+459 LPDNAN

-513 LSGRGS
+513 LSGGDS
-519 NLAQKIDRST
+519 NLAQKIDKSST
-529 PSNWTW
+529 SNWTW
-535 KQFHIDGTTVDLES
+535 NQFHINGATVDLES

-602 LTPDTTENLSA
+602 ITPDTTENLSA

-622 VLAQSERLAT
+622 VLAQSERLTT
-632 VDTPLFHPVQGDALT
+632 VDTPLFHPVQGDTLT

-688 VALTEG
+688 VALNEG

-704 RLLFFTAITLGAEAF
+704 RLVGLTAITLGAEAF

-730 RLALTDRDGRSGT
+730 RLALTDRDGHSGT
-743 LVAKGHEL
+743 LVAQGHEL

-770 DTGQAVLLERDHTQL
+770 DTGQAVLLERDLTQL

-837 LTYVSAPTASGG
+837 LTYVSAPTPSGG

-965 VLTLDRA
+965 VLTLERA

-1041 LRNHLGVRFRV
+1041 LHNHLGVRFRV

-1057 VLASHETDPVLQ
+1057 VLASHEIDPVLQ
-1069 ALEAALRA
+1069 ALDAALRA

>member
-1 MLHPPSLWKNA
+1 MSGQDTPAGNGDCGCCAGVDADTPARVHNPPGMSAIAWRVGRHGDFLASMKA
-12 LALAAGLLCTAQAA
+12 RLSSTDTPALAALGTREMSDFSLALADAMATSLDVLSFYTERYAQEHYLRTATERLSVREMARLIGYRLAPGVAASTHLAFKLLEA
-26 AQCAGVVLEP
+26 P
-36 GQPAAQVVAL
+36 
-46 SGRGETRPAGAAPWQ
+46 GAAP
-61 PAALSQTLG
+61 PEPI
-70 AGADMR
+70 
-76 TLALSSAA
+76 
-84 LLLADRTQ
+84 Q
-92 IRMAAQAQLRLCESR
+92 I
-107 PARTLLELVGGRLWA
+107 PVGTRV
-122 RTKKTPAALELQ
+122 Q
-134 TPAALAVVRGTDW
+134 SV
-147 DVEVEEGGR
+147 
-156 TTLTVLSGRIA
+156 
-167 VSNALGAVD
+167 
-176 VGPSE
+176 
-181 QATVEPGQAP
+181 PGQDETAQSFETVAEIP
-191 VKRLL
+191 A
-196 VQPRERVQ
+196 RVQ
-204 WVMDSALDVA
+204 WNAMPV
-214 HWAAALRSAGA
+214 
-225 APLATAAD
+225 
-233 ALETGRWPEA
+233 
-243 RAQLR
+243 Q
-248 ALAARGEGGALA
+248 
-260 ERLLA
+260 
-265 ELELADGQP
+265 
-274 DAAQA
+274 
-279 RLERA
+279 
-284 WQRTQDPRA
+284 
-293 AARRA
+293 
-298 GLLMALDRS
+298 
-307 QEARAWLDATRVP
+307 TRVP
-320 APDDAALLL
+320 WRPQSGDTELWLDGL
-329 ADADWHRLEGQ
+329 ATQLQ
-340 GDAALRL
+340 PGDAILIVGSDRVSDPGGEHWDVRVL
-347 YRQAVAQAPDAAA
+347 SAV
-360 EAAAQAGLGRA
+360 
-371 LQERGDLF
+371 
-379 AARAALERAVEL
+379 
-391 APDQSA
+391 
-397 YRAERATAATEA
+397 
-409 LRAPDILVKLA
+409 
-420 KCCTPVPGD
+420 
-429 HIAGYLGRGEGLVVH
+429 
-444 TQTVRFSGASGGDGR
+444 
-459 FALPDNAN
+459 LPDNAN
-467 ARTRVLWNHPLG
+467 ARTRVLWNHRLG

-513 LSGRGS
+513 LSSRGS

-535 KQFHIDGTTVDLES
+535 KQFHINGTTVDLES

-602 LTPDTTENLSA
+602 ITPDTTENLSA

-632 VDTPLFHPVQGDALT
+632 VDTPLFHPVQGDTLT

-676 KGLSLQ
+676 KGLSL
-682 LAQGGS
+682 LLTQGGS
-688 VALTEG
+688 VALNEG

-704 RLLFFTAITLGAEAF
+704 RLVGLTAITLGAEAF

-730 RLALTDRDGRSGT
+730 RLALTDRDGHSGT
-743 LVAKGHEL
+743 LMAQGHEL

-837 LTYVSAPTASGG
+837 LTYVSAPTPSGG

-1024 SLGAALRSHG
+1024 SLGAALRNHG

>member
-1 MLHPPSLWKNA
+1 MSGQDTPAGNGDCGCCAGVDADTPARVHNPPGLSAIAWRVGRHGDFLASMKA
-12 LALAAGLLCTAQAA
+12 RLSSTDTPALAALGTREMSDFSLALADAMATSLDVLSFYTERYAQEHYLRTATERLSVREMARLIGYRLAPGVAASTHLAFKLLEA
-26 AQCAGVVLEP
+26 P
-36 GQPAAQVVAL
+36 
-46 SGRGETRPAGAAPWQ
+46 GAAP
-61 PAALSQTLG
+61 PEPI
-70 AGADMR
+70 
-76 TLALSSAA
+76 
-84 LLLADRTQ
+84 Q
-92 IRMAAQAQLRLCESR
+92 I
-107 PARTLLELVGGRLWA
+107 PVGTRV
-122 RTKKTPAALELQ
+122 Q
-134 TPAALAVVRGTDW
+134 SV
-147 DVEVEEGGR
+147 
-156 TTLTVLSGRIA
+156 
-167 VSNALGAVD
+167 
-176 VGPSE
+176 
-181 QATVEPGQAP
+181 PGQDETAQSFETVAEIP
-191 VKRLL
+191 A
-196 VQPRERVQ
+196 RVQ
-204 WVMDSALDVA
+204 WNAMPV
-214 HWAAALRSAGA
+214 
-225 APLATAAD
+225 
-233 ALETGRWPEA
+233 
-243 RAQLR
+243 Q
-248 ALAARGEGGALA
+248 
-260 ERLLA
+260 
-265 ELELADGQP
+265 
-274 DAAQA
+274 
-279 RLERA
+279 
-284 WQRTQDPRA
+284 
-293 AARRA
+293 
-298 GLLMALDRS
+298 
-307 QEARAWLDATRVP
+307 TRVP
-320 APDDAALLL
+320 WRPQSGDTELWLDGL
-329 ADADWHRLEGQ
+329 ATQLQ
-340 GDAALRL
+340 PGDAILIVGSDRVSDPGGEHWDVRVL
-347 YRQAVAQAPDAAA
+347 SAV
-360 EAAAQAGLGRA
+360 
-371 LQERGDLF
+371 
-379 AARAALERAVEL
+379 
-391 APDQSA
+391 
-397 YRAERATAATEA
+397 
-409 LRAPDILVKLA
+409 
-420 KCCTPVPGD
+420 
-429 HIAGYLGRGEGLVVH
+429 
-444 TQTVRFSGASGGDGR
+444 
-459 FALPDNAN
+459 LPDNAN

-513 LSGRGS
+513 LSGGDS
-519 NLAQKIDRST
+519 NLAQKIDKSST
-529 PSNWTW
+529 SNWTW
-535 KQFHIDGTTVDLES
+535 KQFHINGATVDLES

-602 LTPDTTENLSA
+602 ITPDTTENLSA

-622 VLAQSERLAT
+622 VLAQSERLTT
-632 VDTPLFHPVQGDALT
+632 VDTPLFHPVQGDTLT

-688 VALTEG
+688 VALNEG

-704 RLLFFTAITLGAEAF
+704 RLVGLTAITLGAEAF

-743 LVAKGHEL
+743 LVAQGHEL

-770 DTGQAVLLERDHTQL
+770 DTGQAVLLERDLTQL

-837 LTYVSAPTASGG
+837 LTYVSAPTPSGG

-954 LERARENAPLT
+954 LERARDNAPLT

-1024 SLGAALRSHG
+1024 SLGAALRNHG

>member
-1 MLHPPSLWKNA
+1 MSGHDTPAGNGDCGCCAGVDADTPARVHNPPGLSAIAYRVGRHGDFLA
-12 LALAAGLLCTAQAA
+12 SMQARLSSTDTPALAALGTREMSDFSLALADAMATSLDVLSFYTERYAQEHYLRTATERLSVREMARLIGYRLAPGVAASTHLAFKLLEA
-26 AQCAGVVLEP
+26 P
-36 GQPAAQVVAL
+36 
-46 SGRGETRPAGAAPWQ
+46 GAAP
-61 PAALSQTLG
+61 PEPI
-70 AGADMR
+70 
-76 TLALSSAA
+76 
-84 LLLADRTQ
+84 Q
-92 IRMAAQAQLRLCESR
+92 I
-107 PARTLLELVGGRLWA
+107 PVGTRV
-122 RTKKTPAALELQ
+122 Q
-134 TPAALAVVRGTDW
+134 SV
-147 DVEVEEGGR
+147 
-156 TTLTVLSGRIA
+156 
-167 VSNALGAVD
+167 
-176 VGPSE
+176 
-181 QATVEPGQAP
+181 PGQDETAQSFETVAEIP
-191 VKRLL
+191 A
-196 VQPRERVQ
+196 RVQ
-204 WVMDSALDVA
+204 WNAMPV
-214 HWAAALRSAGA
+214 
-225 APLATAAD
+225 
-233 ALETGRWPEA
+233 
-243 RAQLR
+243 Q
-248 ALAARGEGGALA
+248 
-260 ERLLA
+260 
-265 ELELADGQP
+265 
-274 DAAQA
+274 
-279 RLERA
+279 
-284 WQRTQDPRA
+284 
-293 AARRA
+293 
-298 GLLMALDRS
+298 
-307 QEARAWLDATRVP
+307 TRVP
-320 APDDAALLL
+320 WRPQSGDTELWLDGL
-329 ADADWHRLEGQ
+329 ATQ
-340 GDAALRL
+340 
-347 YRQAVAQAPDAAA
+347 
-360 EAAAQAGLGRA
+360 
-371 LQERGDLF
+371 LQ
-379 AARAALERAVEL
+379 
-391 APDQSA
+391 
-397 YRAERATAATEA
+397 
-409 LRAPDILVKLA
+409 
-420 KCCTPVPGD
+420 PGD
-429 HIAGYLGRGEGLVVH
+429 PILIVGSDRISDPGGEH
-444 TQTVRFSGASGGDGR
+444 WDVRVLSAV
-459 FALPDNAN
+459 LPDNAN
-467 ARTRVLWNHPLG
+467 ARTRVVWQHPLG
-479 SAFPTMSPA
+479 SAFPPMSPA
-488 GVGVEVHAFRQR
+488 GIGVEVHAFRQR

-519 NLAQKIDRST
+519 NLAQKIDKST
-529 PSNWTW
+529 PSNWKW
-535 KQFHIDGTTVDLES
+535 NQFHINGTTVDLES

-602 LTPDTTENLSA
+602 ITPDTTENLSA

-656 PGQALAV
+656 PDQALAV

-730 RLALTDRDGRSGT
+730 RLALMDRDGRSGT
-743 LVAKGHEL
+743 LVAQGHEL

-770 DTGQAVLLERDHTQL
+770 ATGQAVLLERDHTQL

-800 RINGNVAPA
+800 RVNGNVAPA

-837 LTYVSAPTASGG
+837 LTYVSAPTPSGG

-871 SPGARV
+871 SPDARV

-1034 DALVPLH
+1034 DALVPMHLH
-1041 LRNHLGVRFRV
+1041 NHLGVRFRT

-1057 VLASHETDPVLQ
+1057 VLASHETDTVLQ

-1092 DEVAAVAQ
+1092 DEVSAVAQ

-1119 PGLLPRLFAALPVA
+1119 PGLVPRLFAALPVA

>member
-1 MLHPPSLWKNA
+1 MSGQDTPAGNGDCGCCAGVDADTPARVHNPPGLSAIAWRVGRHGDFLA
-12 LALAAGLLCTAQAA
+12 SMQARLSSTDTPALAALGTREMSDFSLALADAMATSLDVLSFYTERYAQEHYLRTATERLSVREMARLIGYRLAPGVAASTHLAFKLLEA
-26 AQCAGVVLEP
+26 P
-36 GQPAAQVVAL
+36 
-46 SGRGETRPAGAAPWQ
+46 GAAP
-61 PAALSQTLG
+61 PEPI
-70 AGADMR
+70 
-76 TLALSSAA
+76 
-84 LLLADRTQ
+84 Q
-92 IRMAAQAQLRLCESR
+92 I
-107 PARTLLELVGGRLWA
+107 PVGTRV
-122 RTKKTPAALELQ
+122 Q
-134 TPAALAVVRGTDW
+134 SV
-147 DVEVEEGGR
+147 
-156 TTLTVLSGRIA
+156 
-167 VSNALGAVD
+167 
-176 VGPSE
+176 
-181 QATVEPGQAP
+181 PGQDETAQSFETVAEVP
-191 VKRLL
+191 A
-196 VQPRERVQ
+196 RVQ
-204 WVMDSALDVA
+204 WNAMPV
-214 HWAAALRSAGA
+214 
-225 APLATAAD
+225 
-233 ALETGRWPEA
+233 
-243 RAQLR
+243 Q
-248 ALAARGEGGALA
+248 
-260 ERLLA
+260 
-265 ELELADGQP
+265 
-274 DAAQA
+274 
-279 RLERA
+279 
-284 WQRTQDPRA
+284 
-293 AARRA
+293 
-298 GLLMALDRS
+298 
-307 QEARAWLDATRVP
+307 TRVP
-320 APDDAALLL
+320 WRPQSGDTELWLDGL
-329 ADADWHRLEGQ
+329 ATQLQ
-340 GDAALRL
+340 PGDAILIVGSDRVSDPGGEHWDVRVL
-347 YRQAVAQAPDAAA
+347 SAV
-360 EAAAQAGLGRA
+360 
-371 LQERGDLF
+371 
-379 AARAALERAVEL
+379 
-391 APDQSA
+391 
-397 YRAERATAATEA
+397 
-409 LRAPDILVKLA
+409 
-420 KCCTPVPGD
+420 
-429 HIAGYLGRGEGLVVH
+429 
-444 TQTVRFSGASGGDGR
+444 
-459 FALPDNAN
+459 LPDNAN

-519 NLAQKIDRST
+519 NLAQKIDKSST
-529 PSNWTW
+529 SNWTW
-535 KQFHIDGTTVDLES
+535 NQFHINGATVDLES

-602 LTPDTTENLSA
+602 ITPDTTENLSA

-632 VDTPLFHPVQGDALT
+632 VDTPLFHPVQGDTLT

-688 VALTEG
+688 VALNEG

-704 RLLFFTAITLGAEAF
+704 RLVGLTAITLGAEAF

-743 LVAKGHEL
+743 LVAQGHEL

-770 DTGQAVLLERDHTQL
+770 DTGQAVLLERDLTQL

-837 LTYVSAPTASGG
+837 LTYVSAPTPSGG

-1024 SLGAALRSHG
+1024 SLGAALRNHG

>member
-1 MLHPPSLWKNA
+1 MSGQDTPAGNGDCGCCAGVDADTPARVHNPPGLPAIAWRVGRHGDFLASMQARLSSTDTPA
-12 LALAAGLLCTAQAA
+12 LAALGTREMSDFSLALADAMATSLDVLSFYTERYAQEHYLRTATERLSVCEMARLIGYRLAPGVAASTHLAFKLLEA
-26 AQCAGVVLEP
+26 P
-36 GQPAAQVVAL
+36 
-46 SGRGETRPAGAAPWQ
+46 GAAP
-61 PAALSQTLG
+61 PEPI
-70 AGADMR
+70 
-76 TLALSSAA
+76 
-84 LLLADRTQ
+84 Q
-92 IRMAAQAQLRLCESR
+92 I
-107 PARTLLELVGGRLWA
+107 PVGTRV
-122 RTKKTPAALELQ
+122 Q
-134 TPAALAVVRGTDW
+134 SV
-147 DVEVEEGGR
+147 
-156 TTLTVLSGRIA
+156 
-167 VSNALGAVD
+167 
-176 VGPSE
+176 
-181 QATVEPGQAP
+181 PGQDETAQSFETVAEIP
-191 VKRLL
+191 A
-196 VQPRERVQ
+196 RVQ
-204 WVMDSALDVA
+204 WNAMPV
-214 HWAAALRSAGA
+214 
-225 APLATAAD
+225 
-233 ALETGRWPEA
+233 
-243 RAQLR
+243 Q
-248 ALAARGEGGALA
+248 
-260 ERLLA
+260 
-265 ELELADGQP
+265 
-274 DAAQA
+274 
-279 RLERA
+279 
-284 WQRTQDPRA
+284 
-293 AARRA
+293 
-298 GLLMALDRS
+298 
-307 QEARAWLDATRVP
+307 TRVP
-320 APDDAALLL
+320 WRPQSGDTELWLDGL
-329 ADADWHRLEGQ
+329 ATQLQ
-340 GDAALRL
+340 PGDAILIVGSDRISDPGGEHWDVRVL
-347 YRQAVAQAPDAAA
+347 SAV
-360 EAAAQAGLGRA
+360 
-371 LQERGDLF
+371 
-379 AARAALERAVEL
+379 
-391 APDQSA
+391 
-397 YRAERATAATEA
+397 
-409 LRAPDILVKLA
+409 
-420 KCCTPVPGD
+420 
-429 HIAGYLGRGEGLVVH
+429 
-444 TQTVRFSGASGGDGR
+444 
-459 FALPDNAN
+459 LPDNAN
-467 ARTRVLWNHPLG
+467 ARTRVLWKHPLG
-479 SAFPTMSPA
+479 SAFPTMTPA

-535 KQFHIDGTTVDLES
+535 NQFHINGATVDLES

-602 LTPDTTENLSA
+602 ITPDTTENLSA
-613 ARFGLRNTL
+613 ARFSLRNTL

-632 VDTPLFHPVQGDALT
+632 VDTPLFHPVQGDTLT

-688 VALTEG
+688 VALNEG

-704 RLLFFTAITLGAEAF
+704 RLVGLTAITLGAEAF

-743 LVAKGHEL
+743 LVAQGHEL

-770 DTGQAVLLERDHTQL
+770 DTGQAVLLERDLTQL

-809 THGETVEAL
+809 TQGETVEAL

-837 LTYVSAPTASGG
+837 LTYVSAPTPSGG

-948 GEDGEL
+948 GEDSEL

-1041 LRNHLGVRFRV
+1041 LHNHLGVRFRV

>member
-1 MLHPPSLWKNA
+1 MSGQDTPAGNGNCGCCAGVDADTPARVHNPPGLPAIAYRVGRHGDFLASMQARLSSTDTPA
-12 LALAAGLLCTAQAA
+12 LAALGTREMSDFSLALADAMATSLDVLSFYTERYAQEHYLRTATERLSVREMARLIGYRLAPGVAASTHLAFKLLEA
-26 AQCAGVVLEP
+26 P
-36 GQPAAQVVAL
+36 
-46 SGRGETRPAGAAPWQ
+46 GAAP
-61 PAALSQTLG
+61 PEPI
-70 AGADMR
+70 
-76 TLALSSAA
+76 
-84 LLLADRTQ
+84 Q
-92 IRMAAQAQLRLCESR
+92 I
-107 PARTLLELVGGRLWA
+107 PVGTRV
-122 RTKKTPAALELQ
+122 Q
-134 TPAALAVVRGTDW
+134 SV
-147 DVEVEEGGR
+147 
-156 TTLTVLSGRIA
+156 
-167 VSNALGAVD
+167 
-176 VGPSE
+176 
-181 QATVEPGQAP
+181 PGQDETAQSFETVAEIP
-191 VKRLL
+191 A
-196 VQPRERVQ
+196 RVQ
-204 WVMDSALDVA
+204 WNAMPV
-214 HWAAALRSAGA
+214 
-225 APLATAAD
+225 
-233 ALETGRWPEA
+233 
-243 RAQLR
+243 Q
-248 ALAARGEGGALA
+248 
-260 ERLLA
+260 
-265 ELELADGQP
+265 
-274 DAAQA
+274 
-279 RLERA
+279 
-284 WQRTQDPRA
+284 
-293 AARRA
+293 
-298 GLLMALDRS
+298 
-307 QEARAWLDATRVP
+307 TRVP
-320 APDDAALLL
+320 WRPESGDTELWLDGL
-329 ADADWHRLEGQ
+329 ATQLQ
-340 GDAALRL
+340 PGDAILIVGSDRISDPGGEHWDVRVL
-347 YRQAVAQAPDAAA
+347 SAV
-360 EAAAQAGLGRA
+360 
-371 LQERGDLF
+371 
-379 AARAALERAVEL
+379 
-391 APDQSA
+391 
-397 YRAERATAATEA
+397 
-409 LRAPDILVKLA
+409 
-420 KCCTPVPGD
+420 
-429 HIAGYLGRGEGLVVH
+429 
-444 TQTVRFSGASGGDGR
+444 
-459 FALPDNAN
+459 LPDNAN
-467 ARTRVLWNHPLG
+467 ARTRVLWKHPLG
-479 SAFPTMSPA
+479 SAFPPMSPA

-519 NLAQKIDRST
+519 NLAQKIDKST

-535 KQFHIDGTTVDLES
+535 KQFQINGTTLDLES

-602 LTPDTTENLSA
+602 ITPDTTENLSA

-632 VDTPLFHPVQGDALT
+632 VDTPLFHPVHGDTLT
-647 LGQRVDGLL
+647 LGARVAGLL

-676 KGLSLQ
+676 QGLSLQ

-704 RLLFFTAITLGAEAF
+704 RLVGLTAITLGAEAF

-743 LVAKGHEL
+743 LVAQGHEL

-837 LTYVSAPTASGG
+837 LTYVSAPTPSGG

-948 GEDGEL
+948 GEDGER

-1041 LRNHLGVRFRV
+1041 LHNHLGVRFRV

-1119 PGLLPRLFAALPVA
+1119 PGLVPRLFAALPVA

>member
-1 MLHPPSLWKNA
+1 MSGQDTPAGNGDCGCCAGVDADTPARVHNPPGLSAIAWRVGRHGDFLA
-12 LALAAGLLCTAQAA
+12 SMQARLSSTDTPALAALGTREMSDFSLALADAMATSLDVLSFYTERYAQEHYLRTATERLSVREMARLIGYRLAPGVAASTHLAFKLLEA
-26 AQCAGVVLEP
+26 P
-36 GQPAAQVVAL
+36 
-46 SGRGETRPAGAAPWQ
+46 GAAP
-61 PAALSQTLG
+61 PEPI
-70 AGADMR
+70 
-76 TLALSSAA
+76 
-84 LLLADRTQ
+84 Q
-92 IRMAAQAQLRLCESR
+92 I
-107 PARTLLELVGGRLWA
+107 PVGTRV
-122 RTKKTPAALELQ
+122 Q
-134 TPAALAVVRGTDW
+134 SV
-147 DVEVEEGGR
+147 
-156 TTLTVLSGRIA
+156 
-167 VSNALGAVD
+167 
-176 VGPSE
+176 
-181 QATVEPGQAP
+181 PGQDETAQSFETVAEIP
-191 VKRLL
+191 A
-196 VQPRERVQ
+196 RVQ
-204 WVMDSALDVA
+204 WNAMPV
-214 HWAAALRSAGA
+214 
-225 APLATAAD
+225 
-233 ALETGRWPEA
+233 
-243 RAQLR
+243 Q
-248 ALAARGEGGALA
+248 
-260 ERLLA
+260 
-265 ELELADGQP
+265 
-274 DAAQA
+274 
-279 RLERA
+279 
-284 WQRTQDPRA
+284 
-293 AARRA
+293 
-298 GLLMALDRS
+298 
-307 QEARAWLDATRVP
+307 TRVP
-320 APDDAALLL
+320 WRPQSGDTELWLDGL
-329 ADADWHRLEGQ
+329 ATQLQ
-340 GDAALRL
+340 PGDAILIVGSDRVSDPGGEHWDVRVL
-347 YRQAVAQAPDAAA
+347 SAV
-360 EAAAQAGLGRA
+360 
-371 LQERGDLF
+371 
-379 AARAALERAVEL
+379 
-391 APDQSA
+391 
-397 YRAERATAATEA
+397 
-409 LRAPDILVKLA
+409 
-420 KCCTPVPGD
+420 
-429 HIAGYLGRGEGLVVH
+429 
-444 TQTVRFSGASGGDGR
+444 
-459 FALPDNAN
+459 LPDNAN
-467 ARTRVLWNHPLG
+467 ARTRVLWNHRLG

-513 LSGRGS
+513 LSSRGS

-535 KQFHIDGTTVDLES
+535 KQFHINGTTVDLES

-602 LTPDTTENLSA
+602 ITPDTTENLSA

-632 VDTPLFHPVQGDALT
+632 VDTPLFHPVQGDTLT

-676 KGLSLQ
+676 KGLSL
-682 LAQGGS
+682 LLTQGGS
-688 VALTEG
+688 VALNEG

-704 RLLFFTAITLGAEAF
+704 RLVGLTAITLGAEAF

-730 RLALTDRDGRSGT
+730 RLALTDRDGHSGT
-743 LVAKGHEL
+743 LMAQGHEL

-770 DTGQAVLLERDHTQL
+770 DTGQAVLLERDLTQL

-954 LERARENAPLT
+954 LERARDNAPLT

-1024 SLGAALRSHG
+1024 SLGAALRNHG

>member
-1 MLHPPSLWKNA
+1 MSGQDTPAGNGDCGCCAGVDADTPARVHNPPGLSAIAWRVGRHGDFLA
-12 LALAAGLLCTAQAA
+12 SMQARLSSTDTPALAALGTREMSDFSLALADAMATSLDVLSFYTERYAQEHYLRTATERLSVREMARLIGYRLAPGVAASTHLAFKLLEA
-26 AQCAGVVLEP
+26 P
-36 GQPAAQVVAL
+36 
-46 SGRGETRPAGAAPWQ
+46 GAAP
-61 PAALSQTLG
+61 PEPI
-70 AGADMR
+70 
-76 TLALSSAA
+76 
-84 LLLADRTQ
+84 Q
-92 IRMAAQAQLRLCESR
+92 I
-107 PARTLLELVGGRLWA
+107 PVGTRV
-122 RTKKTPAALELQ
+122 Q
-134 TPAALAVVRGTDW
+134 SV
-147 DVEVEEGGR
+147 
-156 TTLTVLSGRIA
+156 
-167 VSNALGAVD
+167 
-176 VGPSE
+176 
-181 QATVEPGQAP
+181 PGQDETAQSFETVAEIP
-191 VKRLL
+191 A
-196 VQPRERVQ
+196 RVQ
-204 WVMDSALDVA
+204 WNAMPV
-214 HWAAALRSAGA
+214 
-225 APLATAAD
+225 
-233 ALETGRWPEA
+233 
-243 RAQLR
+243 Q
-248 ALAARGEGGALA
+248 
-260 ERLLA
+260 
-265 ELELADGQP
+265 
-274 DAAQA
+274 
-279 RLERA
+279 
-284 WQRTQDPRA
+284 
-293 AARRA
+293 
-298 GLLMALDRS
+298 
-307 QEARAWLDATRVP
+307 TRVP
-320 APDDAALLL
+320 WRPQSGDTELWLDGL
-329 ADADWHRLEGQ
+329 ATQLQ
-340 GDAALRL
+340 PGDAILIVGSDRVSDPGGEHWDVRVL
-347 YRQAVAQAPDAAA
+347 SAV
-360 EAAAQAGLGRA
+360 
-371 LQERGDLF
+371 
-379 AARAALERAVEL
+379 
-391 APDQSA
+391 
-397 YRAERATAATEA
+397 
-409 LRAPDILVKLA
+409 
-420 KCCTPVPGD
+420 
-429 HIAGYLGRGEGLVVH
+429 
-444 TQTVRFSGASGGDGR
+444 
-459 FALPDNAN
+459 LPDNAN
-467 ARTRVLWNHPLG
+467 ARTRVLWNHRLG

-513 LSGRGS
+513 LSGGDS
-519 NLAQKIDRST
+519 NLAQKIDKSST
-529 PSNWTW
+529 SNWTW
-535 KQFHIDGTTVDLES
+535 KQFHINGATVDLES

-602 LTPDTTENLSA
+602 ITPDTTENLSA

-622 VLAQSERLAT
+622 VLAQSERLTT
-632 VDTPLFHPVQGDALT
+632 VDTPLFHPVQGDTLT

-688 VALTEG
+688 VALNEG

-704 RLLFFTAITLGAEAF
+704 RLVGLTAITLGAEAF

-743 LVAKGHEL
+743 LVAQGHEL

-770 DTGQAVLLERDHTQL
+770 DTGQAVLLERDLTQL

-837 LTYVSAPTASGG
+837 LTYVSAPTPSGG

-954 LERARENAPLT
+954 LERARDNAPLT

-1024 SLGAALRSHG
+1024 SLGATLRNHG

-1041 LRNHLGVRFRV
+1041 LHNHLGVRFRV

-1119 PGLLPRLFAALPVA
+1119 PGVVPRLFAALPVA

>member
-1 MLHPPSLWKNA
+1 MSGQDTPAGNGDCGCCAGVDADTPARVHNPPGLSAIAWRVGRHGDFLASMKA
-12 LALAAGLLCTAQAA
+12 RLSSTDTPALAALGTREMSDFSLALADAMATSLDVLSFYTERYAQEHYLRTATERLSVREMARLIGYRLAPGVAASTHLAFKLLEA
-26 AQCAGVVLEP
+26 
-36 GQPAAQVVAL
+36 
-46 SGRGETRPAGAAPWQ
+46 RGAAP
-61 PAALSQTLG
+61 PEPI
-70 AGADMR
+70 
-76 TLALSSAA
+76 
-84 LLLADRTQ
+84 Q
-92 IRMAAQAQLRLCESR
+92 I
-107 PARTLLELVGGRLWA
+107 PVGTRV
-122 RTKKTPAALELQ
+122 Q
-134 TPAALAVVRGTDW
+134 SV
-147 DVEVEEGGR
+147 
-156 TTLTVLSGRIA
+156 
-167 VSNALGAVD
+167 
-176 VGPSE
+176 
-181 QATVEPGQAP
+181 PGQDETAQSFETVAEVP
-191 VKRLL
+191 A
-196 VQPRERVQ
+196 RVQ
-204 WVMDSALDVA
+204 WNAMPV
-214 HWAAALRSAGA
+214 
-225 APLATAAD
+225 
-233 ALETGRWPEA
+233 
-243 RAQLR
+243 Q
-248 ALAARGEGGALA
+248 
-260 ERLLA
+260 
-265 ELELADGQP
+265 
-274 DAAQA
+274 
-279 RLERA
+279 
-284 WQRTQDPRA
+284 
-293 AARRA
+293 
-298 GLLMALDRS
+298 
-307 QEARAWLDATRVP
+307 TRVP
-320 APDDAALLL
+320 WRPQSGDTELWLDGL
-329 ADADWHRLEGQ
+329 ATQLQ
-340 GDAALRL
+340 PGDAILIVGSDRVSDPGGEHWDVRVL
-347 YRQAVAQAPDAAA
+347 SAV
-360 EAAAQAGLGRA
+360 
-371 LQERGDLF
+371 
-379 AARAALERAVEL
+379 
-391 APDQSA
+391 
-397 YRAERATAATEA
+397 
-409 LRAPDILVKLA
+409 
-420 KCCTPVPGD
+420 
-429 HIAGYLGRGEGLVVH
+429 
-444 TQTVRFSGASGGDGR
+444 
-459 FALPDNAN
+459 LPDNAN

-519 NLAQKIDRST
+519 NLAQKIDKSST
-529 PSNWTW
+529 SNWTW
-535 KQFHIDGTTVDLES
+535 NQFHINGATVDLES

-602 LTPDTTENLSA
+602 ITPDTTENLSA

-632 VDTPLFHPVQGDALT
+632 VDTPLFHPVQGDTLT

-688 VALTEG
+688 VALNEG

-704 RLLFFTAITLGAEAF
+704 RLVGLTAITLGAEAF

-743 LVAKGHEL
+743 LVAQGHEL

-837 LTYVSAPTASGG
+837 LTYVSAPTPSGG

-1024 SLGAALRSHG
+1024 SLGAALRNHG

>member
-1 MLHPPSLWKNA
+1 MSGHDTPAGNGDCGCCAGVDADTPARVHNPPGLPAIAYRVGRHGDFLASMQARLSSTDTPA
-12 LALAAGLLCTAQAA
+12 LAALSTREMSDFSLALADAMATSLDVLSFYTERYAQEHYLRTATERLSVREMARLIGYRLAPGVAASTHLAFKLLEAPGTVPPEPIQIPVGTRVQSVPGQDETAQSFETVAE
-26 AQCAGVVLEP
+26 V
-36 GQPAAQVVAL
+36 PA
-46 SGRGETRPAGAAPWQ
+46 
-61 PAALSQTLG
+61 
-70 AGADMR
+70 
-76 TLALSSAA
+76 
-84 LLLADRTQ
+84 
-92 IRMAAQAQLRLCESR
+92 
-107 PARTLLELVGGRLWA
+107 
-122 RTKKTPAALELQ
+122 
-134 TPAALAVVRGTDW
+134 
-147 DVEVEEGGR
+147 
-156 TTLTVLSGRIA
+156 
-167 VSNALGAVD
+167 
-176 VGPSE
+176 
-181 QATVEPGQAP
+181 
-191 VKRLL
+191 
-196 VQPRERVQ
+196 RVQ
-204 WVMDSALDVA
+204 WNAMPVQSRVPWRPQSGDTELWLD
-214 HWAAALRSAGA
+214 G
-225 APLATAAD
+225 LAT
-233 ALETGRWPEA
+233 
-243 RAQLR
+243 QL
-248 ALAARGEGGALA
+248 
-260 ERLLA
+260 
-265 ELELADGQP
+265 QP
-274 DAAQA
+274 
-279 RLERA
+279 
-284 WQRTQDPRA
+284 
-293 AARRA
+293 
-298 GLLMALDRS
+298 
-307 QEARAWLDATRVP
+307 
-320 APDDAALLL
+320 
-329 ADADWHRLEGQ
+329 
-340 GDAALRL
+340 GDAILIVGSDRISDPGGEHWDVRVL
-347 YRQAVAQAPDAAA
+347 SAV
-360 EAAAQAGLGRA
+360 
-371 LQERGDLF
+371 
-379 AARAALERAVEL
+379 
-391 APDQSA
+391 
-397 YRAERATAATEA
+397 
-409 LRAPDILVKLA
+409 
-420 KCCTPVPGD
+420 
-429 HIAGYLGRGEGLVVH
+429 
-444 TQTVRFSGASGGDGR
+444 
-459 FALPDNAN
+459 LPDNAN
-467 ARTRVLWNHPLG
+467 ARTRVVWQHPLG
-479 SAFPTMSPA
+479 SAFPPMSPA

-519 NLAQKIDRST
+519 NLAKKIDKST

-535 KQFHIDGTTVDLES
+535 KQFHINGTTVDLES

-557 TWFALVSNEAGLGSA
+557 TWFALVSNEAGHGSA

-602 LTPDTTENLSA
+602 ITPDTTENLSA

-632 VDTPLFHPVQGDALT
+632 VDTPLFHPLQGDALT
-647 LGQRVDGLL
+647 LGQRVEGLL

-688 VALTEG
+688 VTLNEG

-699 TAPAS
+699 TDPAS
-704 RLLFFTAITLGAEAF
+704 RLLFFTTITLGAEAF
-719 TALLGQPSARL
+719 TALLGQASARL
-730 RLALTDRDGRSGT
+730 RLALMDRDGRSGT

-759 DPLVREIAHIA
+759 DPLVREITHIA
-770 DTGQAVLLERDHTQL
+770 DTEQAVLLARDHTQL

-800 RINGNVAPA
+800 RVNGNVAPA

-837 LTYVSAPTASGG
+837 LTYVSAPTPSGG

-859 VLWTEAPTLYQA
+859 VLWTEAPSLYQA
-871 SPGARV
+871 SPAARV

-994 WIPAGPAQGVFLTI
+994 WIPAGPARGVFLTI

-1024 SLGAALRSHG
+1024 SLGAALRNHG

-1092 DEVAAVAQ
+1092 DEVSAVAQ

-1112 LHRVGQA
+1112 LYRVGQA
-1119 PGLLPRLFAALPVA
+1119 PGLVPRLFAALPVA

>member
-1 MLHPPSLWKNA
+1 MSGQDTPAGNGDCGCCAGVDADTPARVHNPPGMSAIAWRVGRHGDFLASMKA
-12 LALAAGLLCTAQAA
+12 RLSSTDTPALAALGTREMSDFSLALADAMATSLDVLSFYTERYAQEHYLRTATERLSVREMARLIGYRLAPGVAASTHLAFKLLEA
-26 AQCAGVVLEP
+26 P
-36 GQPAAQVVAL
+36 
-46 SGRGETRPAGAAPWQ
+46 GAAP
-61 PAALSQTLG
+61 PEPI
-70 AGADMR
+70 
-76 TLALSSAA
+76 
-84 LLLADRTQ
+84 Q
-92 IRMAAQAQLRLCESR
+92 I
-107 PARTLLELVGGRLWA
+107 PVGTRV
-122 RTKKTPAALELQ
+122 Q
-134 TPAALAVVRGTDW
+134 SV
-147 DVEVEEGGR
+147 
-156 TTLTVLSGRIA
+156 
-167 VSNALGAVD
+167 
-176 VGPSE
+176 
-181 QATVEPGQAP
+181 PGQDETAQSFETVAEIP
-191 VKRLL
+191 A
-196 VQPRERVQ
+196 RVQ
-204 WVMDSALDVA
+204 WNAMPV
-214 HWAAALRSAGA
+214 
-225 APLATAAD
+225 
-233 ALETGRWPEA
+233 
-243 RAQLR
+243 Q
-248 ALAARGEGGALA
+248 
-260 ERLLA
+260 
-265 ELELADGQP
+265 
-274 DAAQA
+274 
-279 RLERA
+279 
-284 WQRTQDPRA
+284 
-293 AARRA
+293 
-298 GLLMALDRS
+298 
-307 QEARAWLDATRVP
+307 TRVP
-320 APDDAALLL
+320 WRPQSGDTELWLDGL
-329 ADADWHRLEGQ
+329 ATQLQ
-340 GDAALRL
+340 PGDAILIVGSDRVSDPGGEHWDVRVL
-347 YRQAVAQAPDAAA
+347 SAV
-360 EAAAQAGLGRA
+360 
-371 LQERGDLF
+371 
-379 AARAALERAVEL
+379 
-391 APDQSA
+391 
-397 YRAERATAATEA
+397 
-409 LRAPDILVKLA
+409 
-420 KCCTPVPGD
+420 
-429 HIAGYLGRGEGLVVH
+429 
-444 TQTVRFSGASGGDGR
+444 
-459 FALPDNAN
+459 LPDNAN

-535 KQFHIDGTTVDLES
+535 KQFHINGTTVDLES

-602 LTPDTTENLSA
+602 ITPDTTENLSA

-622 VLAQSERLAT
+622 VLAQSERLTT
-632 VDTPLFHPVQGDALT
+632 VDTPLFHPVQGDTLT

-688 VALTEG
+688 VALNEG

-704 RLLFFTAITLGAEAF
+704 RLVGLTAITLGAEAF

-743 LVAKGHEL
+743 LVAQGHEL

-770 DTGQAVLLERDHTQL
+770 DTGQAVLLERDLTQL

-837 LTYVSAPTASGG
+837 LTYVSAPTPSGG

-1024 SLGAALRSHG
+1024 SLGAALRNHG

>member
-1 MLHPPSLWKNA
+1 MSGHDTPAGNGDCGCCAGVDADTPARVHNPPGLSAIAWRVGRHGDFLA
-12 LALAAGLLCTAQAA
+12 SMQARLSSTDTPALAALGTREMSDFSLALADAMATSLDVLSFYTERYAQEHYLRTATERLSVREMARLIGYRLAPGVAASTHLAFKLLEA
-26 AQCAGVVLEP
+26 P
-36 GQPAAQVVAL
+36 
-46 SGRGETRPAGAAPWQ
+46 GAAP
-61 PAALSQTLG
+61 PEPIL
-70 AGADMR
+70 
-76 TLALSSAA
+76 
-84 LLLADRTQ
+84 
-92 IRMAAQAQLRLCESR
+92 I
-107 PARTLLELVGGRLWA
+107 PVGTRV
-122 RTKKTPAALELQ
+122 Q
-134 TPAALAVVRGTDW
+134 SV
-147 DVEVEEGGR
+147 
-156 TTLTVLSGRIA
+156 
-167 VSNALGAVD
+167 
-176 VGPSE
+176 
-181 QATVEPGQAP
+181 PGQDETAQSFETVAEIP
-191 VKRLL
+191 A
-196 VQPRERVQ
+196 RVQ
-204 WVMDSALDVA
+204 WNAMPV
-214 HWAAALRSAGA
+214 
-225 APLATAAD
+225 
-233 ALETGRWPEA
+233 
-243 RAQLR
+243 Q
-248 ALAARGEGGALA
+248 
-260 ERLLA
+260 
-265 ELELADGQP
+265 
-274 DAAQA
+274 
-279 RLERA
+279 
-284 WQRTQDPRA
+284 
-293 AARRA
+293 
-298 GLLMALDRS
+298 
-307 QEARAWLDATRVP
+307 TRVP
-320 APDDAALLL
+320 WRPQSGDTELWLDGL
-329 ADADWHRLEGQ
+329 ATQLQ
-340 GDAALRL
+340 PGDAILIVGSDRISDPGGEHWDVRVL
-347 YRQAVAQAPDAAA
+347 SAV
-360 EAAAQAGLGRA
+360 
-371 LQERGDLF
+371 
-379 AARAALERAVEL
+379 
-391 APDQSA
+391 
-397 YRAERATAATEA
+397 
-409 LRAPDILVKLA
+409 
-420 KCCTPVPGD
+420 
-429 HIAGYLGRGEGLVVH
+429 
-444 TQTVRFSGASGGDGR
+444 
-459 FALPDNAN
+459 LPDNAN

-513 LSGRGS
+513 LSSRGS

-535 KQFHIDGTTVDLES
+535 KQFHINGTTVDLES

-557 TWFALVSNEAGLGSA
+557 TWFALVSNETGLGSA

-602 LTPDTTENLSA
+602 ITPDTTENLSA

-632 VDTPLFHPVQGDALT
+632 VDTPLFHPVQGDTLT

-688 VALTEG
+688 VALNEG

-704 RLLFFTAITLGAEAF
+704 RLVGLTAITLGAEAF

-743 LVAKGHEL
+743 LVAQGHEL

-770 DTGQAVLLERDHTQL
+770 DTGQAVLLERDLTLL

-965 VLTLDRA
+965 VLTLERA

-1041 LRNHLGVRFRV
+1041 LHNHLGVRFRV

-1057 VLASHETDPVLQ
+1057 VLASHEIDPVLQ

>member
-1 MLHPPSLWKNA
+1 MSGHDTPAGNGDCGCCAGVDADTPARVHNPPGLPAIAYRVGRHGDFLASMQARLSSTDTPA
-12 LALAAGLLCTAQAA
+12 LAALGTREMSDFSLALADAMATSLDVLSFYTERYAQEHYLRTATERLSVREMARLIGYRLAPGVAASTHLAFKLLEA
-26 AQCAGVVLEP
+26 P
-36 GQPAAQVVAL
+36 
-46 SGRGETRPAGAAPWQ
+46 GAAP
-61 PAALSQTLG
+61 PEPI
-70 AGADMR
+70 
-76 TLALSSAA
+76 
-84 LLLADRTQ
+84 Q
-92 IRMAAQAQLRLCESR
+92 I
-107 PARTLLELVGGRLWA
+107 PVGTRV
-122 RTKKTPAALELQ
+122 Q
-134 TPAALAVVRGTDW
+134 SV
-147 DVEVEEGGR
+147 
-156 TTLTVLSGRIA
+156 
-167 VSNALGAVD
+167 
-176 VGPSE
+176 
-181 QATVEPGQAP
+181 PGQDETAQSFETVAEIP
-191 VKRLL
+191 A
-196 VQPRERVQ
+196 RVQ
-204 WVMDSALDVA
+204 WNAMPV
-214 HWAAALRSAGA
+214 
-225 APLATAAD
+225 
-233 ALETGRWPEA
+233 
-243 RAQLR
+243 Q
-248 ALAARGEGGALA
+248 
-260 ERLLA
+260 
-265 ELELADGQP
+265 
-274 DAAQA
+274 
-279 RLERA
+279 
-284 WQRTQDPRA
+284 
-293 AARRA
+293 
-298 GLLMALDRS
+298 
-307 QEARAWLDATRVP
+307 TRVP
-320 APDDAALLL
+320 WRPASGDTELWLDGL
-329 ADADWHRLEGQ
+329 ATQLQ
-340 GDAALRL
+340 PGDAILIVGSDRISDPGGEHWDVRVL
-347 YRQAVAQAPDAAA
+347 SAV
-360 EAAAQAGLGRA
+360 
-371 LQERGDLF
+371 
-379 AARAALERAVEL
+379 
-391 APDQSA
+391 
-397 YRAERATAATEA
+397 
-409 LRAPDILVKLA
+409 
-420 KCCTPVPGD
+420 
-429 HIAGYLGRGEGLVVH
+429 
-444 TQTVRFSGASGGDGR
+444 
-459 FALPDNAN
+459 LPDNAN

-535 KQFHIDGTTVDLES
+535 NQFQINGATVDLES

-602 LTPDTTENLSA
+602 ITPDTTENLSA

-656 PGQALAV
+656 PGQVLAV

-676 KGLSLQ
+676 KGLSL
-682 LAQGGS
+682 LLTQGGS
-688 VALTEG
+688 VALNEG

-704 RLLFFTAITLGAEAF
+704 RLVGPTAITLGAEAF
-719 TALLGQPSARL
+719 TALLGQWSARL
-730 RLALTDRDGRSGT
+730 RLALMDRDGRSGT
-743 LVAKGHEL
+743 LVAQGHEL

-770 DTGQAVLLERDHTQL
+770 DTEQAVLLERDHTQL

-800 RINGNVAPA
+800 RVNGNVAPA

-837 LTYVSAPTASGG
+837 LTYVSAPTPSGG

-871 SPGARV
+871 GPGARV

-948 GEDGEL
+948 GEDGEQ

-965 VLTLDRA
+965 VLTLERA

-994 WIPAGPAQGVFLTI
+994 WIPAGPARGVFLTI

-1041 LRNHLGVRFRV
+1041 LHNHLGVRFRV

-1057 VLASHETDPVLQ
+1057 VLASHEIDPVLQ

-1112 LHRVGQA
+1112 LYRVGQA
-1119 PGLLPRLFAALPVA
+1119 PALVPRLFAALPVA

>member
-1 MLHPPSLWKNA
+1 MSGQDTPAGNGDCGCCAGVDADTPARVHNPPGMSAIAWRVGRHGDFLASMKA
-12 LALAAGLLCTAQAA
+12 RLSSTDTPALAALGTREMSDFSLALADAMATSLDVLSFYTERYAQEHYLRTATERLSVREMARLIGYRLAPGVAASTHLAFKLLEA
-26 AQCAGVVLEP
+26 P
-36 GQPAAQVVAL
+36 
-46 SGRGETRPAGAAPWQ
+46 GAAP
-61 PAALSQTLG
+61 PEPI
-70 AGADMR
+70 
-76 TLALSSAA
+76 
-84 LLLADRTQ
+84 Q
-92 IRMAAQAQLRLCESR
+92 I
-107 PARTLLELVGGRLWA
+107 PVGTRV
-122 RTKKTPAALELQ
+122 Q
-134 TPAALAVVRGTDW
+134 SV
-147 DVEVEEGGR
+147 
-156 TTLTVLSGRIA
+156 
-167 VSNALGAVD
+167 
-176 VGPSE
+176 
-181 QATVEPGQAP
+181 PGQDETAQSFETVAEIP
-191 VKRLL
+191 A
-196 VQPRERVQ
+196 RVQ
-204 WVMDSALDVA
+204 WNAMPV
-214 HWAAALRSAGA
+214 
-225 APLATAAD
+225 
-233 ALETGRWPEA
+233 
-243 RAQLR
+243 Q
-248 ALAARGEGGALA
+248 
-260 ERLLA
+260 
-265 ELELADGQP
+265 
-274 DAAQA
+274 
-279 RLERA
+279 
-284 WQRTQDPRA
+284 
-293 AARRA
+293 
-298 GLLMALDRS
+298 
-307 QEARAWLDATRVP
+307 TRVP
-320 APDDAALLL
+320 WRPQSGDTELWLDGL
-329 ADADWHRLEGQ
+329 ATQLQ
-340 GDAALRL
+340 PGDAILIVGSDRVSDPGGEHWDVRVL
-347 YRQAVAQAPDAAA
+347 SAV
-360 EAAAQAGLGRA
+360 
-371 LQERGDLF
+371 
-379 AARAALERAVEL
+379 
-391 APDQSA
+391 
-397 YRAERATAATEA
+397 
-409 LRAPDILVKLA
+409 
-420 KCCTPVPGD
+420 
-429 HIAGYLGRGEGLVVH
+429 
-444 TQTVRFSGASGGDGR
+444 
-459 FALPDNAN
+459 LPDNAN

-535 KQFHIDGTTVDLES
+535 KQFHINGTTVDLES

-602 LTPDTTENLSA
+602 ITPDTTENLSA

-622 VLAQSERLAT
+622 VLAQSERLTT
-632 VDTPLFHPVQGDALT
+632 VDTPLFHPVQGDTLT

-688 VALTEG
+688 VALNEG

-704 RLLFFTAITLGAEAF
+704 RLVGLTAITLGAEAF

-743 LVAKGHEL
+743 LVAQGHEL

-837 LTYVSAPTASGG
+837 LTYVSAPTPSGG

-1024 SLGAALRSHG
+1024 SLGAALRNHG